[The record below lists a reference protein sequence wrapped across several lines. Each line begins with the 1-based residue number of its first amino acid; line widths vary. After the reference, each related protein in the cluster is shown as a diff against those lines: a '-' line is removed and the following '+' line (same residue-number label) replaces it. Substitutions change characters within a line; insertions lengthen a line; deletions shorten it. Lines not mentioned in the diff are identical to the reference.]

1 MHSSAT
7 GDGPTSPPKQFED
20 AKCGSIRFC
29 ATATTC
35 GVVCDEKEFFENKS
49 ADVIFHLTH
58 LGMATECGSRAPHLD
73 TALMGS
79 PLVLTQERRPPE
91 PFNSAAYNIFRSV
104 ETREERGSYGAS
116 GALLTYFH
124 LDVDLVLRNE
134 PREALSMGADVQK
147 RTPTSL
153 AYKKTLLFF
162 IQDPFSPNPRH
173 R

>member
-1 MHSSAT
+1 
-7 GDGPTSPPKQFED
+7 
-20 AKCGSIRFC
+20 
-29 ATATTC
+29 
-35 GVVCDEKEFFENKS
+35 
-49 ADVIFHLTH
+49 
-58 LGMATECGSRAPHLD
+58 MASGCGSRAPRLD

-79 PLVLTQERRPPE
+79 PLVLTSELRPP
-91 PFNSAAYNIFRSV
+91 AASKRTASNIFPSV

-147 RTPTSL
+147 EPTSPRKKKKMRVENNL
-153 AYKKTLLFF
+153 AFFYEKTK
-162 IQDPFSPNPRH
+162 H